1 MEELYIKWETGH
13 MKIYMDNFFPCPQAD
28 FKKLL
33 KIIALDWQHEVELKE
48 KLKVYFQNRIPKL
61 PGEAETLKKE
71 AAEYRTKAKKAR
83 AAFNAERKR
92 IRNGG
97 NPPYLET
104 KYDTEYENNRYQAQQ
119 AENKAKRLL
128 RSERVFKKYLELL

>member
-13 MKIYMDNFFPCPQAD
+13 MNIHMDNFFPCSQTD

-33 KIIALDWQHEVELKE
+33 KIIALDWQHEADLKE